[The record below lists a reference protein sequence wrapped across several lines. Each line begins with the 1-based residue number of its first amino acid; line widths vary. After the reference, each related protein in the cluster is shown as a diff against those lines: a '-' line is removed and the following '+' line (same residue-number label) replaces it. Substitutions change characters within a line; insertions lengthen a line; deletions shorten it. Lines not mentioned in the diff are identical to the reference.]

1 MLKSFRYKLYP
12 TPEQSVLLNK
22 HIGSSRF
29 VYNLALETKQ
39 MAWAG
44 NRVNLNCFD
53 LIKQLPD
60 LKKECEWLKEI
71 NSQSLQQPIRNLDN
85 AFTRFFKGQGN
96 FPKFKK
102 KSNGGS
108 FNIPQNVS
116 LKDDFRS
123 PFAFRQG
130 VVHCNKDVESLI
142 NLIKKFKDFE

>member
-1 MLKSFRYKLYP
+1 MSITYTQFH
-12 TPEQSVLLNK
+12 EQSVLLNK

-29 VYNLALETKQ
+29 LYNLALETKQ

-44 NRVNLNCFD
+44 NKVNLNCFD

-102 KSNGGS
+102 
-108 FNIPQNVS
+108 
-116 LKDDFRS
+116 
-123 PFAFRQG
+123 
-130 VVHCNKDVESLI
+130 
-142 NLIKKFKDFE
+142 